1 MKLKKFVSTMQS
13 IEKNRQLSE
22 DVIIEALKEALEKA
36 VRKHVGIDDAKFR
49 VDVNK
54 KSSEIRVFQLIEVVD
69 EDFVED
75 ANKNKYDEEI
85 HIYLSEAKKI
95 NQNIKVGDFI
105 EKEND
110 IAEFGRQAVIQAK
123 NVMKQKI
130 REAEK
135 QAIYNAYIDQLY
147 EMVNGT
153 VETIEENHVLVNLGR
168 TFALLLKQN
177 QIPNETYTEGQPI
190 KVVITKVDD
199 KSKGSIVS
207 VSRTDA
213 TLVKRLF
220 EVNVPEIYEGIVEIK
235 AIAREAGE
243 RTKIAVYSHNPNIDP
258 IGSCIGPK
266 GQRVQAIIDELK
278 GEKIDIFQWSED
290 ITELIKNSLS
300 PAGVLAVIPNPNKA
314 GLLVVVED
322 NQLSLAIG
330 KRGKNARL
338 AYKLTGNKIDIKSE
352 SELKKLKIDWKEI
365 ALKQR
370 EEAKKE
376 EEEKEEKAVVEEV
389 QVVNEVVETTTE
401 TDIEKA
407 ARIAKENRANKV
419 IEKNDYV
426 SKFEE
431 LADASN
437 KKVETKKSVKT
448 KKDDSEKE
456 EISQNIEAAK
466 TKFNA
471 TRVLYTEEELAE
483 IEERELAE
491 ENKSWIYDDDIDQY
505 SEYDDLYD
513 AE

>member
-22 DVIIEALKEALEKA
+22 EVIIEALKEALEKA

-54 KSSEIRVFQLIEVVD
+54 KSSEIRVFQLIEVVSD
-69 EDFVED
+69 DFVED
-75 ANKNKYDEEI
+75 SKENKYDEEI
-85 HIYLSEAKKI
+85 HIYLSEARKI
-95 NQNIKVGDFI
+95 NQKINVGDFI

-110 IAEFGRQAVIQAK
+110 ITEFGRQAVIQAK

-135 QAIYNAYIDQLY
+135 QAIYNEYIDQLH

-153 VETIEENHVLVNLGR
+153 VETIEEKHVLVNLGR

-220 EVNVPEIYEGIVEIK
+220 EINVPEIYEGIVEIK

-243 RTKIAVYSHNPNIDP
+243 RTKMAVYSHNPNIDP

-300 PAGVLAVIPNPNKA
+300 PAGVLAVIPNPNKP

-330 KRGKNARL
+330 KGGKNARL

-352 SELKKLKIDWKEI
+352 SELKKLKIDWKNI

-370 EEAKKE
+370 EEAKKAVE
-376 EEEKEEKAVVEEV
+376 EQEVVVEEEV
-389 QVVNEVVETTTE
+389 KVTQEVIETANES
-401 TDIEKA
+401 DIEKA

-419 IEKNDYV
+419 AEKHDYV
-426 SKFEE
+426 SKFES

-437 KKVETKKSVKT
+437 KKVETKKNVKA
-448 KKDDSEKE
+448 KKDENDKE
-456 EISQNIEAAK
+456 EIAQNIEAVK
-466 TKFNA
+466 NKFNA
-471 TRVLYTEEELAE
+471 TRVLYTDEELAE

-491 ENKSWIYDDDIDQY
+491 ENSSWIYDDIDEY
-505 SEYDDLYD
+505 SEYDSLYD
-513 AE
+513 QDK